1 MPNPAWPNQNH
12 KMTTEIDTP
21 TTPVEESYL
30 SRRDRHERHQ
40 AMLQDHKDR
49 KALAR
54 ERHLKGWHK
63 FRLCPNTLV

>member
-1 MPNPAWPNQNH
+1 
-12 KMTTEIDTP
+12 
-21 TTPVEESYL
+21 
-30 SRRDRHERHQ
+30 
-40 AMLQDHKDR
+40 MLQDHKDR

>member
-1 MPNPAWPNQNH
+1 MNQETN
-12 KMTTEIDTP
+12 TQTE
-21 TTPVEESYL
+21 PVEEAYN
-30 SRRDRHERHQ
+30 SRRERHERHQ

-63 FRLCPNTLV
+63 FRLCPNTLI

>member
-1 MPNPAWPNQNH
+1 
-12 KMTTEIDTP
+12 MTTETDTP
-21 TTPVEESYL
+21 TAPVEEVYN
-30 SRRDRHERHQ
+30 SRRERHERHQ

-54 ERHLKGWHK
+54 ERHLAGWHK